1 VPNPSGSYLYRT
13 THCPPS
19 QALPHVRIT
28 SADAAR
34 GTAGHG
40 HLERVPKMGVDASLA
55 QAPIEYRDLCENIDL
70 DGLPL
75 GPECKQ
81 EVTYRF
87 DLHTGRAELIGCS
100 LSRRYGERNDRYVY
114 GTIDVDEPG
123 AVADYKFDGYE
134 SNTEPAE
141 SNHQLLFAAL
151 CKARVEGLSEVRGR
165 LIHFRPDGSHWQES
179 AAHDAFALDAF
190 EQELRSTIRRVREA
204 EALVARGETPSVS
217 RGDWCRYCPAAAS
230 CPAVVS
236 LIRAVA
242 LEPAKTA
249 DEIRAA
255 LTPATA
261 RAAYL
266 RLQEIKAALNPV
278 SSALYLYA
286 SEFPIDLG
294 DGRVYGPVET
304 RRETIDARKARAV
317 LAEKYGPEVAEAACD
332 FTTSKTAIARALK
345 DVAKAA
351 KASGQKV
358 TQKALN
364 EETLAALA
372 EAGAVEATTKRAV
385 RRHRVKDG
393 QVIDLE
399 SED

>member
-1 VPNPSGSYLYRT
+1 MSNPSGSYIYRT
-13 THCPPS
+13 AHCPAS

-40 HLERVPKMGVDASLA
+40 HLERVPRMGVDASLA
-55 QAPIEYRDLCENIDL
+55 QAPAEYRDLCENIDL

-75 GPECKQ
+75 GPECRQ
-81 EVTYRF
+81 EATYRF
-87 DLHTGRAELIGCS
+87 DLATGRAELVGCS
-100 LSRRYGERNDRYVY
+100 LGRRYGERNDRYVY

-123 AVADYKFDGYE
+123 AVTDYKFDGYE

-179 AAHDAFALDAF
+179 AAYDAFALDAF
-190 EQELRSTIRRVREA
+190 DVELRQTIRRVREA

-294 DGRVYGPVET
+294 DGRVYGSVET
-304 RRETIDARKARAV
+304 HREKLDARKVRAL
-317 LAEKYGPEVAEAACD
+317 LAEKFGPDVAENACT
-332 FTTSKTAIARALK
+332 FETSKTAIARALK

-351 KASGQKV
+351 KASGKKV

-364 EETLAALA
+364 EETLEALA

-385 RRHRVKDG
+385 RKHRVKDG